1 MLSMHT
7 TIRDNKEEEEEEE
20 EVLSLTIR
28 WGPNGTVN

>member
-20 EVLSLTIR
+20 EEEKKNHSIFLIF
-28 WGPNGTVN
+28 